1 MAKYRVA
8 FDGNWQGTFHERKD
22 ALGWAEEVGETGR
35 IVYVIQRRWWWW
47 WLKLVAAFPE
57 SEAARARAFWEPP
70 PGWSGTVGG

>member
-35 IVYVIQRRWWWW
+35 IVYVIQRRWW
-47 WLKLVAAFPE
+47 
-57 SEAARARAFWEPP
+57 
-70 PGWSGTVGG
+70 